1 MDGPPHGHIPFLAF
15 MGRLQCVDINIRMET
30 FMMSSFNILTLVTL
44 VVRSACTGPLKI
56 LAIIREYI
64 YRIYIYTCVST
75 VLALCILVRFL
86 LLERAVLWIIVNLY
100 LKKRPASVSVILPKL
115 QVLFSEHMHRPY

>member
-64 YRIYIYTCVST
+64 YIYMYIEYIYIYMCTYCT
-75 VLALCILVRFL
+75 HLVHPCAIFTT
-86 LLERAVLWIIVNLY
+86 
-100 LKKRPASVSVILPKL
+100 
-115 QVLFSEHMHRPY
+115 